1 MFNIKGYVEATFRDS
16 EGNIIQHEEGHNT
29 VVQMSNNIIMDS
41 ILPRLGDTGSPTG
54 LDNRPEGTNMDDD
67 TAFPNGANYIG
78 AAGASTNTSAAHAI
92 NNIAYIAVGDNVGT
106 DSAGNAHLIADQN
119 NDVASASTQVNVV
132 DDSFSLVSTS
142 PYFARLIDSVSFPAY
157 NQIRFTTTFALTEGN
172 ITNGIAEI
180 GLWTA
185 GDNIDADGFANTTTP
200 TSTTNM
206 RLFARKVLDNTITKT
221 DDGTLEI
228 NYTVTFNN
236 A

>member
-16 EGNIIQHEEGHNT
+16 EGNVIQREEGHNT
-29 VVQMSNNIIMDS
+29 VVQLSSNIIMDS
-41 ILPRLGDTGSPTG
+41 ILPRLGSSALPTG
-54 LDNRPEGTNMDDD
+54 VANRPEGSNMDDD
-67 TAFPNGANYIG
+67 TTFPNGGNYIG

-92 NNIAYIAVGDNVGT
+92 NTIAYIAVGDNLGT
-106 DSAGNAHLIADQN
+106 DSAGNVHSSQN
-119 NDVASASTQVNVV
+119 TDVASASTQVNMV
-132 DDSFSLVSTS
+132 DDSFNLTSTS
-142 PYFARLIDSVSFPAY
+142 PYFARLVDSVSFPAY
-157 NQIRFTTTFALTEGN
+157 NQIRFTTTFALGEGN

-185 GDNIDADGFANTTTP
+185 GSNVDADGFANTTTP
-200 TSTTNM
+200 TVTNNM

-228 NYTVTFNN
+228 NYTITFN